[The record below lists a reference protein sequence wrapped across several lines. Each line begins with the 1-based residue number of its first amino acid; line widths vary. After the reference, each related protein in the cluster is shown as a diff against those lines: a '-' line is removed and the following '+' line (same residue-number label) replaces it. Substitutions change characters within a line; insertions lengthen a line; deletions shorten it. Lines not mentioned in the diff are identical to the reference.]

1 MTYKQSEIADTYTVA
16 IDVIITDD
24 KIIVT
29 SPDRPKLT
37 HADVF
42 GRSESV
48 STIWRYVQSYV
59 ADIDHEQII
68 DVLAGR
74 QRRLDDLTI
83 CGGLTGLGVD
93 SDCALHARAYLRVD
107 EPVGR

>member
-1 MTYKQSEIADTYTVA
+1 MTYKQSEIADTYTIA

-29 SPDRPKLT
+29 SPDRPAYAL
-37 HADVF
+37 ADFF

-48 STIWRYVQSYV
+48 SLIWRCVQEYV
-59 ADIDHEQII
+59 ADIDHEQIL
-68 DVLAGR
+68 DVLVGR
-74 QRRLDDLTI
+74 QRRRDDLTI
-83 CGGLTGLGVD
+83 IGLTGVGVD
-93 SDCALHARAYLRVD
+93 SDCALHARAYVRVD